1 MTTVTASLASVL
13 ARPVA
18 LLRPLD
24 AAPGARPRNVLI
36 VGAGGRGLALAVQM
50 QDPRGGRHLVGFVE
64 DDPAVAAGVKDFAVL
79 GATDAIL
86 DLIDEYQVDEIV
98 VAYAPSWCDQLLHR
112 LIRTGHE
119 DRVTVKVVPTL
130 YDTVIGPVP
139 GETIQDVPLLQLSG
153 PRRTVRHAAA
163 KRVLDLLL
171 AAVMLVLLLPLVA
184 LAAAGIRL
192 TSPGPAL
199 FRQRRVG
206 RRGREFTIY
215 KLRTMVI
222 DAEVESGPVLARRGD
237 VRVTRLGRL
246 LRDTRID
253 ELPQLWNVL
262 RGDMSLVGP
271 RPERPEFV
279 ALHAQR
285 IAGYLK
291 RLDVKPG
298 ITGLAQ
304 VYAGYLTNVYDK
316 LRYDWMYV
324 HQCSLLLDLKILGRT
339 VGTVLMRRGC

>member
-1 MTTVTASLASVL
+1 MTQVTASLASVL

-18 LLRPLD
+18 LLRPLE
-24 AAPGARPRNVLI
+24 AAVGPRPRNVLI

-50 QDPRGGRHLVGFVE
+50 QDPSGGRHLVGFVE
-64 DDPAVAAGVKDFAVL
+64 DDPAMAAGVKDFKVL

-86 DLIDEYQVDEIV
+86 DVIDQYKIDEIV

-112 LIRTGHE
+112 LIRAGHQ
-119 DRVTVKVVPTL
+119 DSVTVKVVPTL
-130 YDTVIGPVP
+130 YDTAIGELP
-139 GETIQDVPLLQLSG
+139 GEAIQDVPLLQLNG
-153 PRRTVRHAAA
+153 LRPTMTHNVV
-163 KRVLDLLL
+163 KRALDIVL
-171 AAVMLVLLLPLVA
+171 AAVMLVLVMPFVA
-184 LAAAGIRL
+184 LAAVGIRL

-206 RRGREFTIY
+206 RGGREFTIF
-215 KLRTMVI
+215 KLRTMVV
-222 DAEVESGPVLARRGD
+222 DAEVKSGPVLARRGD

-291 RLDVKPG
+291 RLEVKPG

-324 HQCSLLLDLKILGRT
+324 HKRSLLLDLKILGRT